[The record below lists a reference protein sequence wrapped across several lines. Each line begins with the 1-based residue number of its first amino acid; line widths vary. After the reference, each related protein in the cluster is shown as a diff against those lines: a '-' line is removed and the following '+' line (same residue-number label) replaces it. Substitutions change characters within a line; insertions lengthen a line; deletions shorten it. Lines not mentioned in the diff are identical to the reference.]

1 MTPKIGYL
9 LPTRERVME
18 GSPDGVKLIQLA
30 QRAEDLAYDSLWI
43 GDSLIDRPRHEP
55 LTMLAGVAG
64 CTTRIS
70 LGTAV
75 LLPALRNPVL
85 LAQQVATLDQLS
97 AGRFILGIG
106 IGPNNHQGA
115 KAEFVAAGVPFD
127 KRVGRILESM
137 QLCRALWSG
146 EPVNWEG
153 RWELRN
159 ATLGP
164 TPYRVGGPPIWM
176 GGSSSGSIQ
185 RAGCYFEGW
194 IPDPP
199 KAEQF
204 REGWSKVQS
213 TASRAGRD
221 PAKITGAMYMTIRI
235 DEEAAAAERCIE
247 EFFEAYYPGRGEQM
261 RLSRPWYA
269 GGALGAAEYLL
280 AYAKAG
286 ASHFVLRFAGDH
298 EDQLEKM
305 SGVRNQLGW

>member
-1 MTPKIGYL
+1 MKPKIGYL

-18 GSPDGVKLIQLA
+18 GSPDGVPLMELA
-30 QRAEDLAYDSLWI
+30 QSAENLGYDSVWI

-55 LTMLAGVAG
+55 LTMLAGVAA
-64 CTTRIS
+64 CTKEIT

-75 LLPALRNPVL
+75 LLPALRNPIL

-106 IGPNNHQGA
+106 IGPSNHQGV

-146 EPVNWEG
+146 EPVDWNG
-153 RWELRN
+153 RWHLKK

-164 TPYRVGGPPIWM
+164 KPYRSGGPPIWM

-194 IPDPP
+194 MPHPP
-199 KAEQF
+199 KAKGF
-204 REGWSKVQS
+204 REGWIKVKN
-213 TASRAGRD
+213 TASKAGRD
-221 PAKITGAMYMTIRI
+221 PTKITGAMYMTLKI
-235 DEEAAAAERCIE
+235 DEDAAAAEANIE
-247 EFFEAYYPGRGEQM
+247 KFFEAYYPGRGEQI
-261 RLSRPWYA
+261 RLSSSWYA
-269 GGALGAAEYLL
+269 GGVLGAAEYLKS
-280 AYAKAG
+280 YAEAG
-286 ASHFVLRFAGDH
+286 ATHFILRFAGNH
-298 EDQLEKM
+298 ETQLEKM
-305 SGVRNQLGW
+305 AGVRNELGW